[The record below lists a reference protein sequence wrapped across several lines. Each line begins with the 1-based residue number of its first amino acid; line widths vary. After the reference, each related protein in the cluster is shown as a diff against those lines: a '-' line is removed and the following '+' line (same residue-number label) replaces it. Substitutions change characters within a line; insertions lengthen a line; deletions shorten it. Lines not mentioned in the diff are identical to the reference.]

1 MNGVH
6 TYHIRRIYMESDLK
20 NKMFHKN
27 HLNYIVAMFAILVNA
42 VLLVAVAVFLQKV
55 MDLAVSGTVKDIYKM
70 AIAGIVYI
78 VVLDLFLLLERH
90 FRNRFIEKALSQ
102 FKEEVFERISRK
114 RISAFQNETTANYL
128 SALTNDVNSIE
139 NNYLQSTFTIV
150 VQAFYF
156 VLALSFMIYYDVKLT
171 ICVIVLMMLSLVASA
186 FSGGGLAKA
195 EKEVSSQN
203 EQFTNTIKDLLS
215 GFPVIKSFCAQNAAI
230 SLFAKANVELEKQK
244 CRRRKTESL
253 IGIVGNSMGFV
264 VQASVM
270 LVGAYFTLNGSITVG
285 VLIAFVQLMNYIV
298 QPLQQIPR
306 ALANRKAALG
316 LIEKIEEA
324 TACNV
329 VTESKNA
336 IERNGKGIA
345 YKDVSFGYSEKEQV
359 LEHVDVEFQSG
370 KSYAIVGAS
379 GSGKS
384 TLVNLLLG
392 GYDQYNGSIQI
403 NGKEIKDV
411 DVESLYEMLAV
422 VWQNVYVFDSSIKDN
437 ITMFGAYSEEEIR
450 AAVEMAGLSELVEEK
465 GMSYKCGEN
474 GCMLSGGE
482 KQRISIARCL
492 IRKPDILIMDEGT
505 SALDSETSHDVES
518 SILEMNDVTKI
529 LITHKLNGDILKKYD
544 NIIVMNEGKIDAIG
558 SYETLM
564 EQDGYFARLMVV

>member
-1 MNGVH
+1 MM
-6 TYHIRRIYMESDLK
+6 RRIYMESDLK

-42 VLLVAVAVFLQKV
+42 VLLVAVAMFLQKV
-55 MDLAVSGTVKDIYKM
+55 MDIAVSGTTKDIYKM
-70 AIAGIVYI
+70 AIIGLGYI
-78 VVLDLFLLLERH
+78 LILDLFMLLERH
-90 FRNRFIEKALSQ
+90 FRNQFIEKALSQ
-102 FKEEVFERISRK
+102 FKEEIFVRISKK
-114 RISAFQNETTANYL
+114 RISTFHSESTANYL

-150 VQAFYF
+150 VHSFYF
-156 VLALSFMIYYDVKLT
+156 VLALSFMLYYDVKLT
-171 ICVIVLMMLSLVASA
+171 ICVILLMMLSFVASA
-186 FSGGGLAKA
+186 FTGGGLAKA
-195 EKEVSSQN
+195 EKNVSLQN
-203 EQFTNTIKDLLS
+203 EQFTNRIKDLLS
-215 GFPVIKSFCAQNAAI
+215 GFPVIKSFCAQDAAVT
-230 SLFAKANVELEKQK
+230 LFSKANDELENQK
-244 CRRRKTESL
+244 CKRRKTESL
-253 IGIVGNSMGFV
+253 IYIVGNSMGFV
-264 VQASVM
+264 VQAGVM
-270 LVGAYFTLNGSITVG
+270 LVGAYFALNGRITVG

-298 QPLQQIPR
+298 QPIQQIPQ

-316 LIEKIEEA
+316 LIKKIEEA

-329 VTESKNA
+329 STGEKISL
-336 IERNGKGIA
+336 ERSGSGIA
-345 YKDVSFGYSEKEQV
+345 YKDVSFGYHEKEQV
-359 LEHVDVEFQSG
+359 IEHINLEFQAG

-392 GYDQYNGSIQI
+392 GYEQYNGSIQV

-437 ITMFGAYSEEEIR
+437 ITMFGDYAEEEIR
-450 AAVEMAGLSELVEEK
+450 AAVEKSGLSEFIKEK
-465 GMSYKCGEN
+465 GLSYQCGEN

-505 SALDSETSHDVES
+505 SALDTETSNDVET
-518 SILEMNDVTKI
+518 SILELNDVTKI
-529 LITHKLNGDILKKYD
+529 LITHKLNEEILKKYD
-544 NIIVMNEGKIDAIG
+544 NIIVMNKGKIDSIG
-558 SYETLM
+558 SYETLI
-564 EQDGYFARLMVV
+564 EQGGYFSRLMVV

>member
-1 MNGVH
+1 
-6 TYHIRRIYMESDLK
+6 MESDLK

-42 VLLVAVAVFLQKV
+42 VLLVAVAMFLQKV
-55 MDLAVSGTVKDIYKM
+55 MDIAVSGTTKDIYKM
-70 AIAGIVYI
+70 AIIGLGYI
-78 VVLDLFLLLERH
+78 LILDLFMLLERH
-90 FRNRFIEKALSQ
+90 FRNQFIEKALSQ
-102 FKEEVFERISRK
+102 FKEEIFVRISKK
-114 RISAFQNETTANYL
+114 RISTFHSESTANYL

-150 VQAFYF
+150 VHSFYF
-156 VLALSFMIYYDVKLT
+156 VLALSFMLYYDVKLT
-171 ICVIVLMMLSLVASA
+171 ICVILLMMLSFVASA
-186 FSGGGLAKA
+186 FTGGGLAKA
-195 EKEVSSQN
+195 EKNVSLQN
-203 EQFTNTIKDLLS
+203 EQFTNRIKDLLS
-215 GFPVIKSFCAQNAAI
+215 GFPVIKSFCAQDAAVT
-230 SLFAKANVELEKQK
+230 LFSKANDELENQK
-244 CRRRKTESL
+244 CKRRKTESL
-253 IGIVGNSMGFV
+253 IYIVGNSMGFV
-264 VQASVM
+264 VQAGVM
-270 LVGAYFTLNGSITVG
+270 LVGAYFALNGRITVG

-298 QPLQQIPR
+298 QPIQQIPQ

-316 LIEKIEEA
+316 LIKKIEEA

-329 VTESKNA
+329 STGEKISL
-336 IERNGKGIA
+336 ERSGSGIA
-345 YKDVSFGYSEKEQV
+345 YKDVSFGYHEKEQV
-359 LEHVDVEFQSG
+359 IEHINLEFQAG

-392 GYDQYNGSIQI
+392 GYEQYNGSIQV

-437 ITMFGAYSEEEIR
+437 ITMFGDYAEEEIR
-450 AAVEMAGLSELVEEK
+450 AAVEKSGLSEFIKEK
-465 GMSYKCGEN
+465 GLSYQCGEN

-505 SALDSETSHDVES
+505 SALDTETSNDVET
-518 SILEMNDVTKI
+518 SILELNDVTKI
-529 LITHKLNGDILKKYD
+529 LITHKLNEEILKKYD
-544 NIIVMNEGKIDAIG
+544 NIIVMNKGKIDSIG
-558 SYETLM
+558 SYETLI
-564 EQDGYFARLMVV
+564 EQGGYFSRLMVV